1 LQYFSFLERRR
12 NNSILTKNNIM
23 KRKVNA
29 IWNGN
34 GADGNGFL
42 SAQSGAFDKMPYSFK
57 TRFEN
62 DEGKLGTNPEELIA
76 AAHAGCFNMKLSF
89 VLNEA
94 GYNPEELNTD
104 AILTFVDGKIISIEL
119 NLNAKVPGLSKDE
132 FKELAEDAKKNC
144 PISGALNCD
153 IILNP
158 TLI

>member
-1 LQYFSFLERRR
+1 
-12 NNSILTKNNIM
+12 M

-29 IWNGN
+29 IWKGG
-34 GADGNGFL
+34 GADGNGVL

-94 GYNPEELNTD
+94 GYSPEELNTD
-104 AILTFVDGKIISIEL
+104 AVLTFEDGKILLIEL
-119 NLNAKVPGLSKDE
+119 NLSAKVPDVSKEE
-132 FKELAEDAKKNC
+132 FEELAEDAKKNC

-153 IILNP
+153 IILNSS
-158 TLI
+158 LI

>member
-1 LQYFSFLERRR
+1 
-12 NNSILTKNNIM
+12 M

-29 IWNGN
+29 IWIGD
-34 GADGNGFL
+34 GADGNGIL
-42 SAQSGAFDKMPYSFK
+42 SSQSGAFNKMPYSFK

-62 DEGKLGTNPEELIA
+62 DEGVLGTNPEELIA

-94 GYNPEELNTD
+94 GFNPEELNTD
-104 AILTFVDGKIISIEL
+104 SVLTFEDGKIILIEL
-119 NLNAKVPGLSKDE
+119 YLKARVPGVTEDK
-132 FKELAEDAKKNC
+132 FIELAEDAKKNC

-158 TLI
+158 SLI

>member
-1 LQYFSFLERRR
+1 
-12 NNSILTKNNIM
+12 M

-29 IWNGN
+29 IWKGD
-34 GADGNGFL
+34 GADGNGVL
-42 SAQSGAFDKMPYSFK
+42 TAQSGAFDKMPYSFK

-104 AILTFVDGKIISIEL
+104 AVLTFEDGTIISIEL
-119 NLNAKVPGLSKDE
+119 NLSAKVPGVSIEE

-144 PISGALNCD
+144 PISGALNCE
-153 IILNP
+153 IILKP
-158 TLI
+158 SLI

>member
-1 LQYFSFLERRR
+1 
-12 NNSILTKNNIM
+12 M

-29 IWNGN
+29 IWIGD
-34 GADGNGFL
+34 GADGNGVL
-42 SAQSGAFDKMPYSFK
+42 SAQSGAFEKMPYSFK

-94 GYNPEELNTD
+94 GFSPEELNTD
-104 AILTFVDGKIISIEL
+104 AVLTFEDGKIISIEL
-119 NLNAKVPGLSKDE
+119 NLSAKVSGVSKDKFE
-132 FKELAEDAKKNC
+132 ELAEDAKMNC